1 LRVLAPVAKHLQY
14 VGAPTILTI
23 VIDNH
28 WGILVL
34 FAFLAEIRR
43 FVEESTEEKE
53 DSPQRARRAQRR
65 TWRRKICRERR
76 DERVGEN
83 SEMERLIMLEERE
96 GRDPSARP
104 PRRALSGWASLIGC
118 PVESSKKHPPPPCFC
133 VCTGIIGLTGGFFG
147 CTGMIGLSG
156 FCEVGEGVRRSEMA
170 QEQRPL
176 SMTEV
181 A

>member
-1 LRVLAPVAKHLQY
+1 MRVLAPVAKHLQY

-83 SEMERLIMLEERE
+83 SEMERLIMLEGGYTPYFAYLRE
-96 GRDPSARP
+96 
-104 PRRALSGWASLIGC
+104 
-118 PVESSKKHPPPPCFC
+118 
-133 VCTGIIGLTGGFFG
+133 
-147 CTGMIGLSG
+147 
-156 FCEVGEGVRRSEMA
+156 
-170 QEQRPL
+170 
-176 SMTEV
+176 
-181 A
+181 